1 VDGPRKSS
9 HGADPPAFFALRY
22 DVGPMAMEPIRTER
36 LVLREPDEA
45 DLPSLVTILR
55 EPEVARWWP
64 GFDEAEA
71 RLAFLGRDDVTVLTI
86 EHQGRPIG
94 AVQFHEQDDPSYR
107 HAGVDLF
114 VSSAWQGKG
123 VGGEAV
129 KAVAKHLFQ
138 SRGHHR
144 LVIDPA
150 ASNLRAIR
158 AYEKVGFRKVGLMRQ
173 YERGPDGQWHDGV
186 MMELLKDELR

>member
-1 VDGPRKSS
+1 MEGPLKSS
-9 HGADPPAFFALRY
+9 QGAAPGALPLGY
-22 DVGPMAMEPIRTER
+22 DVGPMTTEPIRTER
-36 LVLREPDEA
+36 LVLREPEEA

-64 GFDEAEA
+64 GFDETEA

-94 AVQFHEQDDPSYR
+94 AIQFHEQDDPSYR

-114 VSSAWQGKG
+114 VASAWQGKG
-123 VGGEAV
+123 LGGEAV
-129 KAVAKHLFQ
+129 KGLAKHLFQ

-158 AYEKVGFRKVGLMRQ
+158 AYEMVGFRKVGVMRQ

-186 MMELLKDELR
+186 MMELVKDDLR